1 MEFTILDDKLFKEEL
16 VVKEDPIPHIFHCT
30 PYTDAVAPPFP
41 VDGKKG
47 LSIFVGRL
55 EQFRKV
61 EVPLLWNLDKN
72 RGRHRIVVITNL
84 RGKGFV
90 PAFRNIQNHLGD
102 SLIAPISF
110 LRRRGKEWDSLDFF
124 SSGESPS
131 MEGAAPRLKRLKQR
145 GWETVVDR
153 LALGDAELKRQ
164 YFEELMVERQQLQEA
179 FLRGFSDRRISPMI
193 GVAGQCLQ
201 KEHLGLLLQ
210 EGMIQ
215 RLLRTAHESSG
226 YVGVSP
232 GWTFLGKR
240 QGAGELILM
249 AEGSVEIKESDVMV
263 GEGKPTVE
271 RKSEF
276 LISKILQRKSFCC
289 GDAEFTLVRVKV
301 EWRYPPSREIPVNWK
316 QNSTRSA
323 GSQAVHG

>member
-1 MEFTILDDKLFKEEL
+1 MEFTILDSKLFKEEL
-16 VVKEDPIPHIFHCT
+16 VVKEDPIPHLFHCT

-41 VDGKKG
+41 GDGKKG

-61 EVPLLWNLDKN
+61 EVPLLWNLDKS
-72 RGRHRIVVITNL
+72 RGRHRMVVITNL

-90 PAFRNIQNHLGD
+90 PAFRNIQNHLSD
-102 SLIAPISF
+102 SQIAPISF

-153 LALGDAELKRQ
+153 LALGDTDLKQQ
-164 YFEELMVERQQLQEA
+164 YFEELTVERQQLQEA
-179 FLRGFSDRRISPMI
+179 FLRGFSERRVSPMI

-201 KEHLGLLLQ
+201 KEHLSLLLQ
-210 EGMIQ
+210 EDMIQ
-215 RLLRTAHESSG
+215 RLLQAAHESTG
-226 YVGVSP
+226 YAGATP

-240 QGAGELILM
+240 KGAGELILM
-249 AEGSVEIKESDVMV
+249 AEGNIDLEESDVMV
-263 GEGKPTVE
+263 GDGKPAKE
-271 RKSEF
+271 RNSEF
-276 LISKILQRKSFCC
+276 LISKILQKKNFRCS
-289 GDAEFTLVRVKV
+289 DSDFTLVRVKV
-301 EWRYPPSREIPVNWK
+301 EWRYPPSREIPVSWR

-323 GSQAVHG
+323 GSEAIHG